1 MDLKKCEKCGTS
13 VPEAKAFCPECGASL
28 VDEATRET
36 TSEHNAYAE
45 TAMLSKS
52 SYNLM
57 LADMDLNISE
67 SPNLTAERLNISKD
81 FIDSLSLDPPK
92 EDKPAGTDKKW
103 IIVAAA
109 CAVFLFLLLV
119 AIILVVFV
127 LRTFS
132 V

>member
-1 MDLKKCEKCGTS
+1 MD
-13 VPEAKAFCPECGASL
+13 
-28 VDEATRET
+28 
-36 TSEHNAYAE
+36 
-45 TAMLSKS
+45 TAILSKS

-57 LADMDLNISE
+57 LAKMDLNISE

-92 EDKPAGTDKKW
+92 EDKPAGSDKKW

-109 CAVFLFLLLV
+109 CAALLFLLLV
-119 AIILVVFV
+119 AVILVVFV